1 MQDQGIGTYYLKEL
15 IYEMCHLFTMLYK
28 PCHECCLRNVKGI
41 VFSLKYLRAL
51 CIYNHFIAEVQTQG
65 NLFQPMVELYV
76 LVSHQLL

>member
-41 VFSLKYLRAL
+41 VFSLKCLRAL
-51 CIYNHFIAEVQTQG
+51 CICDQFIAEVQIQG